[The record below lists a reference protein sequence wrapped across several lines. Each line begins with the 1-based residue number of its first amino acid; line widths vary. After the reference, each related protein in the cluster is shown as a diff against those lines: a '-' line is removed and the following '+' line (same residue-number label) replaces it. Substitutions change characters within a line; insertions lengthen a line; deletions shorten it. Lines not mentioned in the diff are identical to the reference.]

1 MIPRLLGTAMSRK
14 KISCLMRKFWLPCQ
28 LRKVDLL
35 RLIAKAIMTSF
46 TFSNKL
52 NRHFAVSRPGIHL
65 LTDVSYLRCGGLC
78 SLSAAKGRLD
88 K

>member
-1 MIPRLLGTAMSRK
+1 MVTSTPAQEGRPAQAD
-14 KISCLMRKFWLPCQ
+14 C
-28 LRKVDLL
+28 
-35 RLIAKAIMTSF
+35 KAIMTSF

-52 NRHFAVSRPGIHL
+52 NRRFAASRPGIHL

-78 SLSAAKGRLD
+78 SLSAAEGRLD